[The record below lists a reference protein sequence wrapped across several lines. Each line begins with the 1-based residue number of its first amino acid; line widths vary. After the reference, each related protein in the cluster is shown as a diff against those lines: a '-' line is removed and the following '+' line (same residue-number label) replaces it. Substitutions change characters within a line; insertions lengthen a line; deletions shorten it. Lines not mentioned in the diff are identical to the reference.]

1 MLVQSVTTPTLFLL
15 NTLLRLLAVPPPP
28 STHSWKWDHFITKLL
43 QIMMEICILQTIYYF
58 CWFEIWDFLLRS
70 LNKLLELQ
78 KSQFIQST
86 ENTFTHRTVSLL
98 SRCCR
103 TVSLKSAMMS
113 YTTPAPFI
121 APTNNVPIWAG
132 LLETITLAFS
142 RASILDP
149 AVPWRIFKIFVNSNL
164 SF

>member
-1 MLVQSVTTPTLFLL
+1 MLVQSLHQHYFYSILYCGCPAATVYSQLKMRPFYNKVTANNDGNMHSSNYLL
-15 NTLLRLLAVPPPP
+15 LLL
-28 STHSWKWDHFITKLL
+28 
-43 QIMMEICILQTIYYF
+43 
-58 CWFEIWDFLLRS
+58 IWDFLLRS

-149 AVPWRIFKIFVNSNL
+149 AVPWRIFKTFVNSNL
-164 SF
+164 RS